1 MALSVPPVSVLS
13 SAARYR
19 WAVASRTVAA
29 IAGGYAISAL
39 AAMAMALYLPL
50 PRAEAVLAGTLS
62 SFAVYACAVIWV
74 FAVRSAWRAW
84 GGLSLAALILGLA
97 CLGAGA

>member
-1 MALSVPPVSVLS
+1 MALSAPPVPVLS

-19 WAVASRTVAA
+19 WAVASRAVAA
-29 IAGGYAISAL
+29 IAGGYLVSAL

-62 SFAVYACAVIWV
+62 SFAVYACVVIWV

-84 GGLSLAALILGLA
+84 GGLSLAVLILGLA
-97 CLGAGA
+97 CLGAGT